1 MQMVRPAFTSCGN
14 LNSISF
20 VIQVPQRDMG
30 CMLLQSTVMASLRR
44 RLRRTTSSGRRRTCY
59 TRVKTS
65 AGPLKGSSAL
75 LQHTAGSAS
84 SQWSTPSGA
93 PRAIPVVL
101 CCAPA
106 VTGSA
111 TAQPTSTA
119 GSTSSRVTQRHWAL
133 ASSSWARTRM
143 AWALMLQSF
152 RVRTALSF
160 LQACL

>member
-1 MQMVRPAFTSCGN
+1 VQMVRPAFTSCGN

-65 AGPLKGSSAL
+65 AGPLKGSSPP

-84 SQWSTPSGA
+84 SQFIVGQNQDGMGPDA
-93 PRAIPVVL
+93 PVIQ
-101 CCAPA
+101 
-106 VTGSA
+106 SA
-111 TAQPTSTA
+111 YCSELLA
-119 GSTSSRVTQRHWAL
+119 GLPLTVGYY
-133 ASSSWARTRM
+133 
-143 AWALMLQSF
+143 
-152 RVRTALSF
+152 
-160 LQACL
+160 